1 MRLRSLRMQLT
12 LLYAVLCFGCAVI
25 VAALPLLAVRST
37 QEVGSTAAPVTTHPE
52 IQLYHQVPFAI
63 VLPVMAVLSVVFGA
77 LIAGRPVRVVKT
89 AFTAQRHFVANA
101 AHELRTPLTA
111 ERTVLQ
117 VALANPE
124 ASAGELRSACE
135 EVLRLGD
142 QQARL
147 IDSLLTLASSERG
160 IERAE
165 QFDLAV
171 LAGEVVAAR
180 GGRDVRVDTV
190 LGPAPVSG
198 NPRLVE
204 SLVANLV
211 DNALRYNEPGGWVS
225 VETGVTGKH
234 PVLRVRNSGPVVPR
248 SSVASLLEPFRRL
261 DGESRGRSAEGHGL
275 GLAIVAAIA
284 RAHDADLAVRARPE
298 GGLDITVTFRS

>member
-12 LLYAVLCFGCAVI
+12 LLYAALCFLGAVV
-25 VAALPLLAVRST
+25 VAALPLLAVKST
-37 QEVGSTAAPVTTHPE
+37 QEVGSTAAPVVTHPGV
-52 IQLYHQVPFAI
+52 QLYHQVPFAV
-63 VLPVMAVLSVVFGA
+63 VLPLMAVLSVLFGW
-77 LIAGRPVRVVKT
+77 LIAGRPVRVVTT
-89 AFTAQRHFVANA
+89 AFASQRHFVANA

-117 VALANPE
+117 VALADPD
-124 ASAGELRSACE
+124 ASAGELRLACE
-135 EVLRLGD
+135 EVLRLGE
-142 QQARL
+142 QQGRL

-165 QFDLAV
+165 PFDLAV
-171 LAGEVVAAR
+171 LAGAVVASR
-180 GGRDVRVDTV
+180 SGGAVRVETV
-190 LGPAPVSG
+190 LGPASASG
-198 NPRLVE
+198 DRRLVE
-204 SLVANLV
+204 SLIANLV

-225 VETGVTGKH
+225 VETGATGGR

-284 RAHDADLAVRARPE
+284 EAHDADLSVRARPE
-298 GGLDITVTFRS
+298 GGLDITVSFRG

>member
-12 LLYAVLCFGCAVI
+12 MLYAALCFFGAVI
-25 VAALPLLAVRST
+25 VAALPLLAVKST
-37 QEVGSTAAPVTTHPE
+37 QEVGSTAAPVTTHPGV
-52 IQLYHQVPFAI
+52 QLYHQVPLAV
-63 VLPVMAVLSVVFGA
+63 VLPVMAVLSVLFGW

-89 AFTAQRHFVANA
+89 AFTSQRHFVANA

-111 ERTVLQ
+111 ERTILQ
-117 VALANPE
+117 VALANSD

-135 EVLRLGD
+135 EVLRLGE
-142 QQARL
+142 QQGRL

-165 QFDLAV
+165 PLDLAV
-171 LAGEVVAAR
+171 LAGAVVASR
-180 GGRDVRVDTV
+180 GGGNVRVDTA
-190 LGPAPVSG
+190 LAPAPGSG
-198 NPRLVE
+198 DPRLVQ
-204 SLVANLV
+204 SLITNLV

-225 VETGVTGKH
+225 VETSVTGGR

-248 SSVASLLEPFRRL
+248 SSVGSLLEPFRRL

-284 RAHDADLAVRARPE
+284 RAHDADLSVRARSE
-298 GGLDITVTFRS
+298 GGLDVTVTFRS

>member
-12 LLYAVLCFGCAVI
+12 LLYAALCFLGAVV
-25 VAALPLLAVRST
+25 VAALPLLAVKST
-37 QEVGSTAAPVTTHPE
+37 QEVGSTAAPVVTHPGV
-52 IQLYHQVPFAI
+52 QLYHQVPFAV
-63 VLPVMAVLSVVFGA
+63 VLPLMAVLSVLFGW
-77 LIAGRPVRVVKT
+77 LIAGRPVRVVTT
-89 AFTAQRHFVANA
+89 AFASQRHFVANA

-117 VALANPE
+117 VALADPD
-124 ASAGELRSACE
+124 ASAGELRLACE
-135 EVLRLGD
+135 EVLRLGE
-142 QQARL
+142 QQGRL

-165 QFDLAV
+165 PFDLAA
-171 LAGEVVAAR
+171 LAGAVVASR
-180 GGRDVRVDTV
+180 SGGAVRVETV
-190 LGPAPVSG
+190 LGPASAPG
-198 NPRLVE
+198 DRRLVE
-204 SLVANLV
+204 SLIANLV

-225 VETGVTGKH
+225 VETGATGGR

-284 RAHDADLAVRARPE
+284 EAHDADLSVRARPE
-298 GGLDITVTFRS
+298 GGLDITVSFRG

>member
-12 LLYAVLCFGCAVI
+12 FLYAVLCFICAVV
-25 VAALPLLAVRST
+25 VAALPLLAVKST
-37 QEVGSTAAPVTTHPE
+37 QEVGSTAAPVVTHPE
-52 IQLYHQVPFAI
+52 IQLYHQVPFAV
-63 VLPVMAVLSVVFGA
+63 VLPVMAVLSVLFGW

-117 VALANPE
+117 VALADPE

-165 QFDLAV
+165 SFDLAG
-171 LAGEVVAAR
+171 LAGAVVASR
-180 GGRDVRVDTV
+180 GGRGVRVDTA
-190 LGPAPVSG
+190 LGPAPAAG
-198 NPRLVE
+198 DPRLVE

-225 VETGVTGKH
+225 VETCVTGGRS
-234 PVLRVRNSGPVVPR
+234 VLRVRNSGPVVPR
-248 SSVASLLEPFRRL
+248 SSVPSLLEPFRRL

-284 RAHDADLAVRARPE
+284 RAHDADLSVRARPE

>member
-12 LLYAVLCFGCAVI
+12 LLYAVLCFVCAVI
-25 VAALPLLAVRST
+25 VAALPLLAVKST
-37 QEVGSTAAPVTTHPE
+37 QEVGSATAPVTTHPG
-52 IQLYHQVPFAI
+52 IQLYHQVPLGV
-63 VLPVMAVLSVVFGA
+63 VLPLMAVLSVVFGW

-117 VALANPE
+117 VALADPE
-124 ASAGELRSACE
+124 ASAGDLRSACE
-135 EVLRLGD
+135 EVLRLGE
-142 QQARL
+142 QQGRL

-165 QFDLAV
+165 PFDLAMV
-171 LAGEVVAAR
+171 AEAVVAAR
-180 GGRDVRVDTV
+180 GSGEVRVDTA
-190 LGPAPVSG
+190 LGAAPASG
-198 NPRLVE
+198 DPRLVE
-204 SLVANLV
+204 SLIANLV

-225 VETGVTGKH
+225 VVTGTAAGH
-234 PVLRVRNSGPVVPR
+234 SVLRVVNSGPVVPR
-248 SSVASLLEPFRRL
+248 SSVAALLEPFRRL
-261 DGESRGRSAEGHGL
+261 DGASRGRTAEGHGL

-284 RAHDADLAVRARPE
+284 QAHDADLAVRARPE

>member
-12 LLYAVLCFGCAVI
+12 LLYAALCFLGAVV
-25 VAALPLLAVRST
+25 VAALPLLAVKST
-37 QEVGSTAAPVTTHPE
+37 QEVGSTAAPVVTHPGV
-52 IQLYHQVPFAI
+52 QLYHQVPFAV
-63 VLPVMAVLSVVFGA
+63 VLPLMAVLSVLFGW
-77 LIAGRPVRVVKT
+77 LIAGRPVRVVTT
-89 AFTAQRHFVANA
+89 AFASQRHFVANA

-117 VALANPE
+117 VALADPD
-124 ASAGELRSACE
+124 ASAGELRLACE
-135 EVLRLGD
+135 EVLRLGE
-142 QQARL
+142 QQGRL

-165 QFDLAV
+165 PFDLAA
-171 LAGEVVAAR
+171 LAGAVVASR
-180 GGRDVRVDTV
+180 SGGAVRVETV
-190 LGPAPVSG
+190 LGPASASG
-198 NPRLVE
+198 DRRLVE
-204 SLVANLV
+204 SLIANLV

-225 VETGVTGKH
+225 VETGATGGR

-284 RAHDADLAVRARPE
+284 EAHDADLSVRARPE
-298 GGLDITVTFRS
+298 GGLDITVSFRG